1 MNKEC
6 KFLECALKTQNFNDI
21 NIWINKNCECFY
33 CNIVNEK
40 FMDVKKKYKNTK
52 LYEETAIMKV
62 KTNNKMNNNI
72 NRQIINKKIKTYI
85 FNKNNN
91 NIYYLNSIFDLLI

>member
-40 FMDVKKKYKNTK
+40 FMDVKKK
-52 LYEETAIMKV
+52 I
-62 KTNNKMNNNI
+62 
-72 NRQIINKKIKTYI
+72 
-85 FNKNNN
+85 
-91 NIYYLNSIFDLLI
+91 